1 MDIKDLIQKIKER
14 KILLQALNPEIGTKV
29 MGWNIETSMDG
40 LNDYYEEGSLNGGF
54 WVEDIQR
61 GFSTDDSNT
70 FKPSRNM
77 KHAWMVI
84 ERMMEHYNCS
94 FSLISTE
101 SNCFKCEF
109 RFDNDCVEY
118 IDPCQCVA
126 ICVASLKVLSVLDGK
141 QNNDKRD
148 E

>member
-1 MDIKDLIQKIKER
+1 MDIKDLIEKIKER
-14 KILLQALNPEIGTKV
+14 RLLLQALNPEIGTKV
-29 MGWNIETSMDG
+29 MGWSIETSMDG
-40 LNDYYEEGSLNGGF
+40 LNDYYEDGSLNGGF

-61 GFSTDDSNT
+61 DLSIDDSNT
-70 FKPSRNM
+70 FKPSENM
-77 KHAWMVI
+77 KHTWMVI

-94 FSLISTE
+94 FSLNSTE
-101 SNCFKCEF
+101 LNNFKCEF
-109 RFDNDCVEY
+109 RFGNEIVEY

-126 ICVASLKVLSVLDGK
+126 ICVASLKVLSVLDGQ

>member
-14 KILLQALNPEIGTKV
+14 RLLLQALNPEIGTKV
-29 MGWNIETSMDG
+29 MGWSIETSMDG
-40 LNDYYEEGSLNGGF
+40 LNDYYEDGSLNGGF

-61 GFSTDDSNT
+61 GFSIDDSNT
-70 FKPSRNM
+70 FKPSENM
-77 KHAWMVI
+77 KHT
-84 ERMMEHYNCS
+84 NCS
-94 FSLISTE
+94 FSLKSTE
-101 SNCFKCEF
+101 LNNFKCEF
-109 RFDNDCVEY
+109 RFGNEIVEY

-126 ICVASLKVLSVLDGK
+126 ICVASLKVLIVLDGQ